1 MDTLVGMG
9 ILTAYV
15 YSTVLLF
22 FPQLISIYNLPAN
35 LYFDATI
42 IVSGFVFWGK
52 YLEALIS
59 PGYTELV
66 GIWETNRQY
75 FKFSV
80 AMLL

>member
-1 MDTLVGMG
+1 
-9 ILTAYV
+9 
-15 YSTVLLF
+15 LF
-22 FPQLISIYNLPAN
+22 QKSRF
-35 LYFDATI
+35 
-42 IVSGFVFWGK
+42 IVETGK
-52 YLEALIS
+52 LLIS